1 MKHLAMVT
9 LLSVAAPLSWGEEIT
24 FFCSTTHEIE
34 ISDYGSGLEV
44 NDTSWP
50 VFQLKVVINEAEETA
65 TVSGNMFGSGNIA
78 RTLDCGICMSDIDS
92 FELLGRENIYIADSR
107 LYYARVIPGS
117 AFSAAGTCTKF

>member
-1 MKHLAMVT
+1 MKHLT
-9 LLSVAAPLSWGEEIT
+9 LVILLALAPLSWGEEIT

-34 ISDYGSGLEV
+34 LSDYGGGLEV

-50 VFQLKVVINEAEETA
+50 VAQLKVVINEAEETA
-65 TVSGNMFGSGNIA
+65 VVSGNIFGSGNDWE
-78 RTLDCGICMSDIDS
+78 RTLDCGICMSDIGM
-92 FELLGRENIYIADSR
+92 FELLGSENIYIADSM